1 MSKIEG
7 ETRKVNTV
15 GGNEK
20 NHQSFYITLPK
31 WWVKKQVLPD
41 SEIELYENDILVII
55 PKNFSPEKKQAIL
68 SKLFNL

>member
-1 MSKIEG
+1 MTKVEG

-15 GGNEK
+15 GGIEK

-41 SEIELYENDILVII
+41 LEVELYENEILVII
-55 PKNFSPEKKQAIL
+55 PKNFSPQKKREVL